1 MSKEQNE
8 TPKVSVIVPVYNM
21 ERYLA
26 KCLNALTRQTLE
38 DIEIVAVNDGS
49 TDSSLDILQRFA
61 AKDSRIRII
70 DKPNSGYGA
79 SMNRGINEA
88 CGEYIGIVEPDD
100 YPDLAMFEKLY
111 KAAKKHNC
119 DLVKCNYY
127 RTYDSYEE
135 PEWNLHG
142 FGYGIPFDPVEKPSV
157 ICTVP
162 SIWAAL
168 YRRSML
174 EGEGI
179 RFRETPGAS
188 FQDTAFT
195 LKAWFA
201 AKRCVLLRR
210 PLLHYRM
217 NNPGSSSK
225 TTDKVFTVCDELA
238 NAEEFMRARPVRA
251 GAFAPWFHAGKWG
264 KYRWNYE
271 RIAPELHDEFAQRM
285 LEEFSAARDAGE
297 LLFPLFGLNSQSQ
310 LNCLLEQGVDTFVSR
325 YPDEFP
331 YDWADD
337 EHAVDAPIG
346 LTVKEGPSPAVT
358 IMVAA
363 YNSEN
368 YVAECLESLKS
379 QTYDDFEVIVVDDAS
394 TDDTVRV
401 VRDCIGNDQRFK
413 VVECAENA
421 GPGATRNRALEL
433 ARGEYVMYVDSDDML
448 VSDAIEKLI
457 GRARYQRLDE
467 LHFSAQSFYEGFSVA
482 ATLNEDFSG
491 RFSFD
496 GVATGRQL
504 FTFFSDRG
512 QYYTQGALR
521 MARRELL
528 EREGIRFPEGI
539 IHEDVLYGFRILAAS
554 ERSSFLNEPL
564 YLRRQRKG
572 SIMGA
577 SRRNA
582 DNVRGHIAAI
592 RGVRAWL
599 DEHFDRNGAPAV
611 GHDEQFIEAIARE
624 MGQWAFLIAHDWLD
638 ELTESERELLLSEMT
653 PSERIDFKLSILG
666 PGEAA
671 ERAADEWRDSQTYRL
686 GDAVATGPRFAKLG
700 VKAFLSRR
708 KVSKM

>member
-1 MSKEQNE
+1 MGTEQNVA
-8 TPKVSVIVPVYNM
+8 PKVSIIVPVYNM
-21 ERYLA
+21 ERYLEI
-26 KCLNALTRQTLE
+26 CLNALTKQTLD

-49 TDSSLDILQRFA
+49 TDSSLDILRRYA
-61 AKDSRIRII
+61 AGDSRIRII
-70 DKPNSGYGA
+70 DKSNSGYGA
-79 SMNRGINEA
+79 SMNRGIGEA
-88 CGEYIGIVEPDD
+88 RGEYIGIVEPDD
-100 YPDLAMFEKLY
+100 YPDLVMFDKLY
-111 KAAKKHNC
+111 RAASKNDA

-127 RTYDSYEE
+127 RMYEDREE

-142 FGYGIPFDPVEKPSV
+142 FGYNQPFDPADKPSI

-174 EGEGI
+174 VDAGV
-179 RFRETPGAS
+179 RFRETPGAA
-188 FQDTAFT
+188 FQDTGFT

-201 AKRCVLLRR
+201 AHRCVLLRR

-217 NNPGSSSK
+217 DNPGSSSK

-238 NAEEFMRARPVRA
+238 CAEEFMRADPVRA
-251 GAFAPWFHAGKWG
+251 GAFAPWFHVGKWG

-271 RIAPELHDEFAQRM
+271 RIAPELHGEFAERM
-285 LEEFSAARDAGE
+285 REEFSAARDAGE

-310 LNCLLEQGVDTFVSR
+310 LNCLLEQGVDAFVSR

-331 YDWADD
+331 YDWEEDVYAS
-337 EHAVDAPIG
+337 DAPIKPA
-346 LTVKEGPSPAVT
+346 VSEGPSPAVT
-358 IMVAA
+358 VMVAA
-363 YNSEN
+363 YNCEEF
-368 YVAECLESLKS
+368 VAECLDSLKS
-379 QTYDDFEVIVVDDAS
+379 QTYGDFEAIVVDDAS
-394 TDDTVRV
+394 TDGTVRA
-401 VRDCIGNDQRFK
+401 VRDCVGADQRFR
-413 VVECAENA
+413 VVECASNG
-421 GPGATRNRALEL
+421 GPGAARNRALEL
-433 ARGEYVMYVDSDDML
+433 ARGEFVMYVDADDLL
-448 VSDAIEKLI
+448 VSDALEKLV

-491 RFSFD
+491 RASFD
-496 GVATGRQL
+496 GVATGKQL

-512 QYYTQGALR
+512 QYFTQGALR
-521 MARRELL
+521 MVRRELL
-528 EREGIRFPEGI
+528 ERENVRFPEGI

-564 YLRRQRKG
+564 YLRRQRAG

-582 DNVRGHIAAI
+582 DNVRGHIESI

-599 DEHFDRNGAPAV
+599 D
-611 GHDEQFIEAIARE
+611 GHADGLDEGFIEAVARE
-624 MGQWAFLIAHDWLD
+624 MGNWSFLIAHDWLD
-638 ELTESERELLLSEMT
+638 ELTEAERNQLLSEMT

-686 GDAVATGPRFAKLG
+686 GDAIATVPRFAKLG
-700 VKAFLSRR
+700 VKAIISRR